1 VFAGANIASARGATL
16 RHVDTQF
23 LVIAAVILL
32 LAIFLWQVR
41 RLLQVPHELDDA
53 AVSPFAAFTS
63 RWAIFGAVAIFLYV
77 GAEVSIGSMMIN
89 FLHQPAILQVSFEN
103 AGRLLSLY
111 WGGAMVGRA
120 LGSVLLIRAPASRVL
135 AVAAGIALLLCVIVT
150 QTGGAVAGVAALA
163 IGFFNSIMFPTIFTL
178 TLERS
183 EAPTAATSGLLCM
196 AIVGGAILPVATGF
210 AADRIGLSLAFVV
223 PLVAY
228 AFIALFALAG
238 SRTSA
243 RAA

>member
-1 VFAGANIASARGATL
+1 
-16 RHVDTQF
+16 
-23 LVIAAVILL
+23 
-32 LAIFLWQVR
+32 
-41 RLLQVPHELDDA
+41 
-53 AVSPFAAFTS
+53 
-63 RWAIFGAVAIFLYV
+63 
-77 GAEVSIGSMMIN
+77 
-89 FLHQPAILQVSFEN
+89 LQVSYEN

-135 AVAAGIALLLCVIVT
+135 AVAAGIALLLCVVVT

-196 AIVGGAILPVATGF
+196 AIVGGAILPVAMGF